1 MTDCGLTHF
10 HDEDVRKALIEL
22 DPEGEKR
29 IKESQ
34 FGEITGLYVPLY
46 GQGIRS
52 TADTSCRIEE
62 SLREDVALLKASPF
76 IRKDTQIVGLK
87 YDIKTGVLSQV
98 DDSKSEL

>member
-34 FGEITGLYVPLY
+34 FGEITGSYVPFLW
-46 GQGIRS
+46 
-52 TADTSCRIEE
+52 AKD
-62 SLREDVALLKASPF
+62 SP
-76 IRKDTQIVGLK
+76 KG
-87 YDIKTGVLSQV
+87 
-98 DDSKSEL
+98 